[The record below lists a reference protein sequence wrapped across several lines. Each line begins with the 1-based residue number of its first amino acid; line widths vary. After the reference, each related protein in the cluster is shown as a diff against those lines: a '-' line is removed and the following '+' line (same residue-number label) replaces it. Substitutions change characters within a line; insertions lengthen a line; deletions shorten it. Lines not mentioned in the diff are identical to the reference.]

1 MLQLNRFR
9 NTIAAAIVCVAGCIY
24 SEQRVAGG
32 FSLRRQ
38 LLNKARRCLFIIVG
52 VILRLLWRCKDIIIY
67 TPVQRVLGSSGT
79 CCGKNGKLILL
90 NGKING

>member
-1 MLQLNRFR
+1 MFR
-9 NTIAAAIVCVAGCIY
+9 NTIAAAIVFFAGCIY
-24 SEQRVAGG
+24 SEKRVAGG

-52 VILRLLWRCKDIIIY
+52 VILRLLWRCKDIIIFNL
-67 TPVQRVLGSSGT
+67 VQRLLGSSGT
-79 CCGKNGKLILL
+79 CCGKNGNSVLL